1 MTTKLLK
8 TTLGTLALS
17 VAVTSS
23 AQAAM
28 IAGWDFSQ
36 YAADGELSVDGA
48 TYTNV
53 LSANYSNLDPTFG
66 AGAESAAFGT
76 LYFDGSFGSTNVI
89 PDAADSQVDPTSLSL
104 VSNIDAPVAGG
115 GVNPFDSHTILIDEG
130 QAFAS
135 FYQLQVRSAV
145 SFVFAAYTN
154 TIPGLGSDWS
164 ISFGG
169 QTDSGVST
177 IGIEFSTDGIT
188 YVPFGSQQIGSVDT
202 QFSVALGD
210 LPSEAAFVRFN
221 VDPTGSNTRID
232 NVALN
237 GTIVPPVPE
246 PATAVL
252 IGMGLAAFATL
263 RRRSV

>member
-1 MTTKLLK
+1 MKTNFLK
-8 TTLGTLALS
+8 ITLGSLALS
-17 VAVTSS
+17 VAITGS

-36 YAADGELSVDGA
+36 YFADGALSIDGA
-48 TYTNV
+48 EYTNV
-53 LSANYSNLDPTFG
+53 LSANYSNLDPTGG

-76 LYFDGSFGSTNVI
+76 LYFNGAFGSSNVDPSTSSQLAPIAPSLTTNV
-89 PDAADSQVDPTSLSL
+89 
-104 VSNIDAPVAGG
+104 NAPVVGG
-115 GVNPFDSHTILIDEG
+115 ALNPFGSYDLLISEG
-130 QAFAS
+130 QAYATDLS
-135 FYQLQVRSAV
+135 LQIQSAV

-164 ISFGG
+164 VSFGG
-169 QTDSGVST
+169 QTISGTSSV
-177 IGIEFSTDGIT
+177 GIEFSTDGIT
-188 YVPFGSQQIGSVDT
+188 YVSFGSRTLTNLDT
-202 QFSVALGD
+202 QFSVDLGD

-221 VDPTGSNTRID
+221 VDPTGVGTRID
-232 NVALN
+232 NMAVN

-263 RRRSV
+263 RRRSA